1 VTKVP
6 IAVRFWRRVDAT
18 IAQRRELLRTFR
30 RLLETKI
37 FHRTTLRFVAA
48 GMRRR
53 IDAVLSQAEVVLRTI
68 CQPLGSLSPR
78 KKALALVGA
87 GVVGLA
93 LLLLLLEIS
102 VRTELAKEANDA
114 AIAITPAPT
123 ASAQKMEFGEAVPNQ
138 PTGSILSQSVD
149 QLGATGATSS
159 SDYAQ
164 TFGQVFREPV
174 PLPRSR
180 KPR

>member
-1 VTKVP
+1 MTEVP
-6 IAVRFWRRVDAT
+6 IAFRFWRRLDAMM
-18 IAQRRELLRTFR
+18 AQGQERLRTFR
-30 RLLETKI
+30 QLLEAKI

-53 IDAVLSQAEVVLRTI
+53 IDAVLPRAEVAVRTI
-68 CQPLGSLSPR
+68 CEPLGNLSPR
-78 KKALALVGA
+78 KKTLAVVVA

-102 VRTELAKEANDA
+102 VRAELAKEANVA
-114 AIAITPAPT
+114 AMAVTPAPT
-123 ASAQKMEFGEAVPNQ
+123 ASAQKMEFADAVSDQ

-149 QLGATGATSS
+149 QFGATGAPSS

-164 TFGQVFREPV
+164 TFGQGFREPV

>member
-1 VTKVP
+1 M
-6 IAVRFWRRVDAT
+6 
-18 IAQRRELLRTFR
+18 AQGQELLRTFR
-30 RLLETKI
+30 QRLEAKI
-37 FHRTTLRFVAA
+37 FHRTTLRFAAA

-53 IDAVLSQAEVVLRTI
+53 IDAVLPRAEVVVRTI
-68 CQPLGSLSPR
+68 CQPLGNLSPR
-78 KKALALVGA
+78 KRTLALVVA

-114 AIAITPAPT
+114 AIAVTPAPT
-123 ASAQKMEFGEAVPNQ
+123 ASAQKVEFADAVSNQ
-138 PTGSILSQSVD
+138 PTGSILLQSVD
-149 QLGATGATSS
+149 RFGATGATSS
-159 SDYAQ
+159 LDYAQ
-164 TFGQVFREPV
+164 TFGQGFREPV

>member
-1 VTKVP
+1 MTEVP
-6 IAVRFWRRVDAT
+6 IAVRFWRRLDAMM
-18 IAQRRELLRTFR
+18 AQGQELLGTFR
-30 RLLETKI
+30 QLLETKI

-53 IDAVLSQAEVVLRTI
+53 IDAVLPHAEVVVRTI
-68 CQPLGSLSPR
+68 CQLLGNLSPR
-78 KKALALVGA
+78 KKALALVVA

-114 AIAITPAPT
+114 AIAVTPAPT
-123 ASAQKMEFGEAVPNQ
+123 ASAQKMEFGDAVSIQ
-138 PTGSILSQSVD
+138 STGSILLQSVD
-149 QLGATGATSS
+149 AAGATSS

-164 TFGQVFREPV
+164 AFGQVFREPV

-180 KPR
+180 KSR

>member
-1 VTKVP
+1 VTEVP
-6 IAVRFWRRVDAT
+6 VAVRFWRRIDDMM
-18 IAQRRELLRTFR
+18 AQGQELLRTFR
-30 RLLETKI
+30 QLLEAKI
-37 FHRTTLRFVAA
+37 FHRTTLSFIAA

-53 IDAVLSQAEVVLRTI
+53 IDAVLPHAEVVGRTV
-68 CQPLGSLSPR
+68 CQLLGNLSPR
-78 KKALALVGA
+78 KKTLALVVA

-93 LLLLLLEIS
+93 LLLLLEIS

-114 AIAITPAPT
+114 AIAVTSAPT
-123 ASAQKMEFGEAVPNQ
+123 ASAQKMEFGDAVSNQ

-149 QLGATGATSS
+149 QLGATRATSP

-164 TFGQVFREPV
+164 TFGQVFSEPV

-180 KPR
+180 KSR

>member
-1 VTKVP
+1 VTEVP
-6 IAVRFWRRVDAT
+6 VAVRFWRRIDDMM
-18 IAQRRELLRTFR
+18 AQGQELLRTFR
-30 RLLETKI
+30 QLLEAKI
-37 FHRTTLRFVAA
+37 FHRSTLRFVAA

-53 IDAVLSQAEVVLRTI
+53 IDAVLPHSEAVGRTV
-68 CQPLGSLSPR
+68 CQLLGNLSPR
-78 KKALALVGA
+78 KKTLALVVV

-114 AIAITPAPT
+114 AIAVTPAPT
-123 ASAQKMEFGEAVPNQ
+123 ASAQKMEFGDAGPIQ
-138 PTGSILSQSVD
+138 PTGSILLQSVD
-149 QLGATGATSS
+149 ATGATSS

-164 TFGQVFREPV
+164 TFGQVSREPV

-180 KPR
+180 KSR

>member
-1 VTKVP
+1 VTEVP
-6 IAVRFWRRVDAT
+6 IAVRFWRRLDAMM
-18 IAQRRELLRTFR
+18 AQGQELLRTFR
-30 RLLETKI
+30 QLLATKI

-53 IDAVLSQAEVVLRTI
+53 IDAVLTHAEVVVRTI
-68 CQPLGSLSPR
+68 CRPLGNLSPR
-78 KKALALVGA
+78 KKTVALVVA

-114 AIAITPAPT
+114 AIAVTPAPT
-123 ASAQKMEFGEAVPNQ
+123 ASAQKMEFGDAVSNQ

-149 QLGATGATSS
+149 QLGATRATSP

-180 KPR
+180 KSR